1 MSVTPLKSG
10 SGRRIAVVLANLGGP
25 DGPESVKPFL
35 FNLFNDPA
43 IIGLPTIFRTPL
55 AKLISSRREKSA
67 QENYAQMGGGS
78 PLLPETRKQAQALE
92 LLLNS
97 QLPQDETRVFIAM
110 RYWHPMTDETA
121 RAVEAFRPD
130 EVVFLPLYP
139 QYSTTT
145 TASSLKQ
152 WRKVYKGSGREN
164 VVCCYPQADGF
175 IAAQARV
182 IGEALAKADGKPVR
196 VLFSAHGIPSKLV
209 KQGDPYQAQ
218 IEATVA
224 AVVERMG
231 LKDWAICYQSKVG
244 PMEWLGPATP
254 DAIKQAAAEGVGAV
268 VVPIAFVSEH
278 IETLVELDIEYGEL
292 AHEVGCA
299 PYLRAPALG
308 VDPDFIGALAN
319 ETLKVLAGEQ
329 GPRCGNGSCACDN
342 RFAKFEMT
350 LAATSASV
358 A

>member
-1 MSVTPLKSG
+1 MAVEPLKSG
-10 SGRRIAVVLANLGGP
+10 AGRRIAVVLANLGGP
-25 DGPESVKPFL
+25 DGPDSVKPFL

-43 IIGLPTIFRTPL
+43 IINLPGIVRTPL
-55 AKLISSRREKSA
+55 AKLISSRREKPA
-67 QENYAQMGGGS
+67 QENYAMMGGGS
-78 PLLPETRKQAQALE
+78 PLLPETRKQAEALE
-92 LLLNS
+92 LVLNQRLS
-97 QLPQDETRVFIAM
+97 KDETRVFIAM
-110 RYWHPMTDETA
+110 RYWHPFTEETA
-121 RAVEAFRPD
+121 KAVEAFNPD

-145 TASSLKQ
+145 TASSLKL
-152 WRKVYKGSGREN
+152 WRKLYKGTGTQHA
-164 VVCCYPQADGF
+164 VCCYPQAQGF
-175 IAAQARV
+175 ISAQAKM
-182 IGEALAKADGKPVR
+182 ITETLAKAEGKPVR

-209 KQGDPYQAQ
+209 ENGDPYQAQ

-224 AVVERMG
+224 AVVEKLK

-254 DAIKQAAAEGVGAV
+254 DAIKQAAQDGVGAL

-292 AHEVGCA
+292 AHEVGCE

-308 VDPDFIGALAN
+308 VDADFINALCQ
-319 ETLKVLAGEQ
+319 ETLNILGGQ
-329 GPRCGNGSCACDN
+329 TGRCGNGSCACDN
-342 RFAKFEMT
+342 RFANVQLNQSDT
-350 LAATSASV
+350 ATQV